1 MAMACNVQVVMRGVL
16 PLDEAIVLYLAFNI
30 VPRILR
36 VIRDLNLSG
45 CRSILLMFS
54 LSYSMVTGARAEPHI
69 SETNIQSW
77 YVLNSYFCPI
87 SVPGSV
93 HGPSDIP
100 LGTPNLLRVIQTY
113 HMRCWLFLCNTADS

>member
-1 MAMACNVQVVMRGVL
+1 MACNVQVVMRGGR
-16 PLDEAIVLYLAFNI
+16 PLDEASVLYLAFNI

-45 CRSILLMFS
+45 CHSILLLMFS
-54 LSYSMVTGARAEPHI
+54 LSYSMVTGVRAESHI

-87 SVPGSV
+87 SVPV
-93 HGPSDIP
+93 
-100 LGTPNLLRVIQTY
+100 LFMARVTF
-113 HMRCWLFLCNTADS
+113 H